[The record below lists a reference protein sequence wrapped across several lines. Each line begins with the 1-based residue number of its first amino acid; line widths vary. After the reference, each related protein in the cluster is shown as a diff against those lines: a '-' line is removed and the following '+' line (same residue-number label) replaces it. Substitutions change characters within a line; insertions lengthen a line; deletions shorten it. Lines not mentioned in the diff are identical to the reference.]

1 MARRLSEELTRKEL
15 IDPQLEKAGWYLRN
29 HSRVKIETPVDCY
42 DANRGMGSQIT
53 FCTAKMGKC
62 WRRYNRFTFTAR

>member
-42 DANRGMGSQIT
+42 DANRGM
-53 FCTAKMGKC
+53 
-62 WRRYNRFTFTAR
+62 R